1 MTLGTGLFLSVLAV
15 CATVLI
21 TIKIE
26 IENDNQRMGKRMACA
41 CRGCRREV
49 NDT

>member
-21 TIKIE
+21 TIKMTND
-26 IENDNQRMGKRMACA
+26 ENIRSEKERNKK
-41 CRGCRREV
+41 
-49 NDT
+49 